1 MYFSNQFRMTCFCH
15 HSKDWEAKFYKSKST
30 CLNRIAKFYKSKR
43 NCLNRIAKFYKSKS
57 NCLSRIAKFYKN
69 LSFNNNYMIKLM
81 PQRDILK
88 TDQ

>member
-30 CLNRIAKFYKSKR
+30 
-43 NCLNRIAKFYKSKS
+43 CLNRIAKFYKSKS

>member
-15 HSKDWEAKFYKSKST
+15 HSKDWEAKLYKSKSN

-43 NCLNRIAKFYKSKS
+43 NCL
-57 NCLSRIAKFYKN
+57 SRIAKFYKN
-69 LSFNNNYMIKLM
+69 ISFNNNYMIKLM